1 MYSWCENFPS
11 AYNLRLLLRPQKYFL
26 YRSPC
31 WLTLTYLNIF
41 SCYITNM
48 TVFAEQLKPLPN
60 LAYLVGTDMAK
71 ILVLKKVLKYFHSH
85 RMWFALEFQ
94 LQPGINLKAVPTI
107 VINVTLNH
115 VISSYWH
122 LFAFN
127 VKIIG
132 AENVWNPPE
141 TIVCILYIFK
151 SSTCLLVAT
160 YDILVFYI
168 CHRRCRC

>member
-1 MYSWCENFPS
+1 
-11 AYNLRLLLRPQKYFL
+11 
-26 YRSPC
+26 
-31 WLTLTYLNIF
+31 
-41 SCYITNM
+41 M

-60 LAYLVGTDMAK
+60 LAYLVGIDMAK
-71 ILVLKKVLKYFHSH
+71 IFVLKKVLKYFHSH

-94 LQPGINLKAVPTI
+94 LWPGINLKAVPTI

-141 TIVCILYIFK
+141 TIVCILYIYLK
-151 SSTCLLVAT
+151 ALH
-160 YDILVFYI
+160 VFW
-168 CHRRCRC
+168 